1 MSVVSA
7 PVTGMRRLVIGSFAM
22 ALSLAW
28 AVLVTTDAHAHR
40 DPCHR
45 LRTCPSDHARYRWR
59 GLLCVSPDAA
69 ERTSAFRTVYV
80 HKTYVYY
87 CKR

>member
-1 MSVVSA
+1 MRVVSA
-7 PVTGMRRLVIGSFAM
+7 PVTGMRRLVIGSLAM
-22 ALSLAW
+22 ALALAA
-28 AVLVTTDAHAHR
+28 AVLVTTDAQAHR
-40 DPCHR
+40 NSCHR
-45 LRTCPSDHARYRWR
+45 LRTCPSDHAKYLWR